1 MSQMNTPEPITLE
14 RDCPAALIPDGTP
27 IMLPEGSVVFMTQ
40 SLGGSYTVNFN
51 GNLARIEGKHADA
64 LGFEAEE
71 EAQKKELTGDGTVNE
86 GAVWDALRDCY
97 DPEIPINMVD
107 LGLIYDCRIIPLRAD
122 SDDGEGELTGNRVHI
137 LMTLTAP
144 GCGMGQ
150 FIADDVE
157 RKVAAVDNVTEV
169 NVELTFDPPWSF
181 EMMSE
186 AARLE
191 TGML

>member
-1 MSQMNTPEPITLE
+1 MNTPEPITLE

-27 IMLPEGSVVFMTQ
+27 IVLPQGSVVFMTQ

-86 GAVWDALRDCY
+86 EAVWDALRDCY

-107 LGLIYDCRIIPLRAD
+107 LGLIYDCRIIPQRAD
-122 SDDGEGELTGNRVHI
+122 SDYGEGELTGNKVHI

-150 FIADDVE
+150 FIADDVQ

-169 NVELTFDPPWSF
+169 DVELTFDPPWSF

>member
-1 MSQMNTPEPITLE
+1 MNQMNTPEPITLE

-27 IMLPEGSVVFMTQ
+27 IVLPQGSVVFMTQ

-86 GAVWDALRDCY
+86 EAVWDALRDCY

-107 LGLIYDCRIIPLRAD
+107 LGLIYDCRIIPQRAD
-122 SDDGEGELTGNRVHI
+122 SDYGEGELTGNKVHI

-150 FIADDVE
+150 FIADDVQ

-169 NVELTFDPPWSF
+169 DVELTFDPPWSF